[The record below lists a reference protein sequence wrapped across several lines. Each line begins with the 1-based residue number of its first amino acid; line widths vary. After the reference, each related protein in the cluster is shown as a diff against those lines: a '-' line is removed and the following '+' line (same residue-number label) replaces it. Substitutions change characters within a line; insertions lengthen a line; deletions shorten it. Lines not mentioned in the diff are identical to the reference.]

1 MAHDLCDLVQINE
14 AGQPS
19 ILTSKPKDDKINI
32 VIPDEDDIKVFR
44 LDAATADNDTELVA
58 KIEPDDDNF
67 ENYLDF
73 AKVGWHYKYGKPVG
87 YSMINGRHKD
97 PMVIKNF
104 HVT

>member
-58 KIEPDDDNF
+58 NIELDEDKSD
-67 ENYLDF
+67 NYLDF
-73 AKVGWHYKYGKPVG
+73 GKVEWHYKYGKPDEIPIVKG
-87 YSMINGRHKD
+87 KHQD
-97 PMVIKNF
+97 PKNI
-104 HVT
+104 